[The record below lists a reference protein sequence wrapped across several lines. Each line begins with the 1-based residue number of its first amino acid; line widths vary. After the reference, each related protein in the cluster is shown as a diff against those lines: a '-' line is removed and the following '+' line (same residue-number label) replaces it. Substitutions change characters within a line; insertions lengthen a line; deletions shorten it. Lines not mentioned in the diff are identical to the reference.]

1 MAQAP
6 PTVQFFKEAKPGGS
20 THATRLRS
28 LDIKLAQLTPA
39 ASYITIIVPKYK
51 GHSSFPFPLGI
62 KEDVVHVDDLSSSSC
77 RSQVLIDVLTL
88 KKERKGQHL
97 VRESNKLVGWCG
109 KVCKENESVN
119 VARDLHMAY
128 LI

>member
-62 KEDVVHVDDLSSSSC
+62 KEDVVHVDEC
-77 RSQVLIDVLTL
+77 PAAA
-88 KKERKGQHL
+88 
-97 VRESNKLVGWCG
+97 VGV
-109 KVCKENESVN
+109 K
-119 VARDLHMAY
+119 Y
-128 LI
+128 